1 MTDPKVRP
9 ARNEFRYWW
18 PITVRWKDMDMMGHV
33 NNSTYFT
40 YLESARIGFL
50 EARGCLGTLEGAS
63 RTGTVVVSQTF
74 HYRRQVRYPN
84 ELEVGVRCSE
94 LRTRSFVLE
103 YAIFRRRSDEL
114 VGNGF
119 TVLAWLDYA
128 AGQAIE
134 IPPDMRKA
142 LMSGA
147 DDRCSNPQGPM
158 PKYP

>member
-1 MTDPKVRP
+1 MTDGKTRPVRS
-9 ARNEFRYWW
+9 EFRYWW
-18 PITVRWKDMDMMGHV
+18 PITVRWKDMDAMGHV

-50 EARGCLGTLEGAS
+50 TGLGCLGTLEGAA

-74 HYRRQVRYPN
+74 HYRRQVRYPD
-84 ELEVGVRCSE
+84 ELEVGVRCGE
-94 LRTRSFVLE
+94 IRTRSFVLE
-103 YAIFRRRSDEL
+103 YAVFRRGTEEL
-114 VGNGF
+114 VGDGF

-142 LMSGA
+142 LTA
-147 DDRCSNPQGPM
+147 GPND
-158 PKYP
+158 P